1 MKKIYLIIGFCV
13 VVAIQIFVPSQ
24 MILSQENVLKG
35 GTAYKF
41 KTRPIDP
48 NDPFRGKYVTLD
60 YEINST
66 YTKDSTWQRN
76 DDVYVYLKQD
86 SLGFAEID
94 TVAKQK
100 LNNDKDFVIAKAKRF
115 YAYHKYNDEQFRLN
129 FDLPFNRFYMEES
142 KARPAEIAVTVRRSD
157 SIAKNV
163 YGLVYVKDGTSVLEN
178 VFINDVAIKDY
189 VEDYIEENN

>member
-1 MKKIYLIIGFCV
+1 M

-24 MILSQENVLKG
+24 MIFSQENVLKS

-66 YTKDSTWQRN
+66 YTKESTWQRN

-94 TVAKQK
+94 TVAKHK
-100 LNNDKDFVIAKAKRF
+100 LNNYKDFVIAKAKQF
-115 YAYHKYNDEQFRLN
+115 YKYHKYDNEQFRLN

-142 KARPAEIAVTVRRSD
+142 KAQPAEIAVTVRRSD
-157 SIAKNV
+157 SVAKNV

-178 VFINDVAIKDY
+178 VFINDVAIKYY